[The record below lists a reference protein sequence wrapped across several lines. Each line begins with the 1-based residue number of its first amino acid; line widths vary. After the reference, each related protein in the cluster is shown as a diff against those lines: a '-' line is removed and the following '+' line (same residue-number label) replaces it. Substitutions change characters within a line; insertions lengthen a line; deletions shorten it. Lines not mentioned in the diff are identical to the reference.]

1 MDLQTLY
8 AKKEAAYRAMKDIRD
23 SLERDGKFTDAT
35 QEAKWNQADADFR
48 DADNAIRNLNKFA
61 EMEREVVARELDA
74 QERSGKTVVA
84 DKALEYG
91 EVFNRFLTR
100 GLNNLT
106 AEERK
111 TLEYRGT
118 DPQITATDSKGGFL
132 VPRSFSE
139 ELTLRMK
146 YFGPM
151 LEAARIYEDVIGGNL
166 DWPTGDDTSNTG
178 TTQTE
183 GSAIAVQDM
192 AFGRVVFG
200 NHTLTS
206 GIIKISE
213 QLLQDERV
221 SLLTEVLLSALSE
234 RIGRRANNLLT
245 LGTGSS
251 QPAGVVP
258 YAVNQG
264 KETASQTA
272 FTKLE
277 LIDLQHSVDRA
288 YRANPSSAFMMNDTI
303 LAAARKLDVGNTDT
317 VQIFYPG
324 LATGEPDR
332 LLGQRV
338 WINND
343 MAGTQAQSAKIMLY
357 GDFSKYVIRM
367 IRGITLRRDDSRY
380 FDELNVGFVGF
391 MRLDGNLVDA
401 QAIKF
406 LQNKTS

>member
-1 MDLQTLY
+1 MDLQALY
-8 AKKEAAYRAMKDIRD
+8 AKKEAAYRAMKDIRE
-23 SLERDGKFTDAT
+23 SLEANGKFTDAT
-35 QEAKWNQADADFR
+35 QETKWNQADADFR
-48 DADNAIRNLNKFA
+48 EADTAIRNLQKFA
-61 EMEREVVARELDA
+61 EMEREAIAQEMERQERAGKPVVAE
-74 QERSGKTVVA
+74 
-84 DKALEYG
+84 KALEYG
-91 EVFNRFLTR
+91 EVFNKFLSR
-100 GLNNLT
+100 GVNNLT
-106 AEERK
+106 SEERK
-111 TLEYRGT
+111 VLEYRGT
-118 DPQITATDSKGGFL
+118 DPQITSTDSKGGFL

-139 ELTLRMK
+139 ELSLRMK
-146 YFGPM
+146 YYGPM
-151 LEAARIYEDVIGGNL
+151 LEAGRIYEDTIGGNL
-166 DWPTGDDTSNTG
+166 DWPTGDDTANTG
-178 TTQTE
+178 ATQTE
-183 GSAIAVQDM
+183 GSSIAVQDM

-200 NHTLTS
+200 NYTLTS
-206 GIIKISE
+206 GIVKISE

-221 SLLTEVLLSALSE
+221 GLLSEVLLSALSE

-245 LGTGSS
+245 LGTGSN

-272 FTKLE
+272 FTKAE
-277 LIDLQHSVDRA
+277 IIDLQHSVDRA
-288 YRANPSSAFMMNDTI
+288 YRANPSAAFMMNDTI
-303 LAAARKLDVGNTDT
+303 LAAARKLDVANTDT

-324 LATGEPDR
+324 LAMGEPDQ
-332 LLGQRV
+332 LLSQRI

-343 MAGTQAQSAKIMLY
+343 MASTQAQSAKIMLY

-380 FDELNVGFVGF
+380 FEELNIGFVGF

>member
-1 MDLQTLY
+1 MDLQTLF

-48 DADNAIRNLNKFA
+48 EADTAIRNLQKFA
-61 EMEREVVARELDA
+61 EMEREAVSLEMER
-74 QERSGKTVVA
+74 QERAGKPVIA
-84 DKALEYG
+84 EKAMEYG
-91 EVFNRFLTR
+91 EVFNRFLIR
-100 GLNNLT
+100 GLANLT
-106 AEERK
+106 PEERK
-111 TLEYRGT
+111 ALEYRGT
-118 DPQITATDSKGGFL
+118 DPQVTSTDSKGGFL

-146 YFGPM
+146 YYGPM
-151 LEAARIYEDVIGGNL
+151 LEAARIYVDNIGGNL

-183 GSAIAVQDM
+183 GSAITVQDM

-206 GIIKISE
+206 GIVKISE

-221 SLLTEVLLSALSE
+221 DLLTEVLLSALSE

-245 LGTGSS
+245 LGTGTT
-251 QPAGVVP
+251 QPFGVVP
-258 YAVNQG
+258 MSTQQG

-288 YRANPSSAFMMNDTI
+288 YRVSPSSAFMMNDTI

-343 MAGTQAQSAKIMLY
+343 MAATQAQSAKIMLY
-357 GDFSKYVIRM
+357 GDFSKYVVRM

>member
-1 MDLQTLY
+1 
-8 AKKEAAYRAMKDIRD
+8 MKDIRD
-23 SLERDGKFTDAT
+23 SLERDGKFADAT

-48 DADNAIRNLNKFA
+48 EADTAIRNLLKFA
-61 EMEREVVARELDA
+61 DMEREAVSLEMER
-74 QERSGKTVVA
+74 QERAGNPVIA
-84 DKALEYG
+84 ENALEYG
-91 EVFNRFLTR
+91 EVFNRFLIR
-100 GLNNLT
+100 GADNLT
-106 AEERK
+106 PEERK
-111 TLEYRGT
+111 ALEYRGT
-118 DPQITATDSKGGFL
+118 DPQITSTDSRGGFL

-146 YFGPM
+146 YYGPM
-151 LEAARIYEDVIGGNL
+151 LEAARIYVDNIGGNL

-183 GSAIAVQDM
+183 GSAITVQDM

-206 GIIKISE
+206 GIVKISE

-221 SLLTEVLLSALSE
+221 DLLTEVLLSALSE

-245 LGTGSS
+245 LGTGTT
-251 QPAGVVP
+251 QPFGIVP
-258 YAVNQG
+258 MSTQQG

-272 FTKLE
+272 FTKVE

-288 YRANPSSAFMMNDTI
+288 YRVSPSSAFMMNDTI

-324 LATGEPDR
+324 LATSEPDR

-343 MAGTQAQSAKIMLY
+343 MAATQAQSAKIMLY
-357 GDFSKYVIRM
+357 GDFSKYVVRM